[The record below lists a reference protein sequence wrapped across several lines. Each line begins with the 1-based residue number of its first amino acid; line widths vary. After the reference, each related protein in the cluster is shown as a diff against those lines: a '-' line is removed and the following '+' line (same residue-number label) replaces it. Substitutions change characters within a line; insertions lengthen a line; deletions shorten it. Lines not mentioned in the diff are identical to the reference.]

1 MPSIFDTVNTW
12 SNANTY
18 SIYEIVNYNNLVYYS
33 LTNGNFNQIPT
44 STLGTQWNGQI
55 LVGSTSVPN
64 FFWKP
69 SYSSQ
74 IMHSPRVLR
83 LKFGNGYEQRIEDGI
98 NSNLISLDLTFENRD
113 ENESTAIL
121 HFLQARN
128 GKESFVYNVP
138 SIYSRTTFPTR
149 YLCSSWN
156 SIYNFYKNYT
166 IRMTLEEVAR

>member
-12 SNANTY
+12 SAATTY
-18 SIYEIVNYNNLVYYS
+18 SKYAIVRYNNLIYYS
-33 LTNGNFNQIPT
+33 LINSNLNNTPT
-44 STLGTQWNGQI
+44 STLGTQWDGQI
-55 LVGSTSVPN
+55 LINTTYVPD

-74 IMHSPRVLR
+74 IMHSPRILR

-113 ENESTAIL
+113 ENEATSIL
-121 HFLQARN
+121 HFLQERN

-138 SIYSRTTFPTR
+138 SIYSRNTFATR

-166 IRMTLEEVAR
+166 IRATFEEVAR